1 MRLQTRLDP
10 TSLPIPE
17 DNVAFTVPA
26 ADPLSIGGK
35 SNLTRITSDGVSSE
49 PLFAILPEIIRAVNQ
64 DLIVQ

>member
-1 MRLQTRLDP
+1 MGLQTRLDA

-17 DNVAFTVPA
+17 DNIAFTIST

-35 SNLTRITSDGVSSE
+35 SNLTCITSDGVSSE
-49 PLFAILPEIIRAVNQ
+49 PLFAILSEIIRAVNQ

>member
-1 MRLQTRLDP
+1 MGLQTRLDA

-17 DNVAFTVPA
+17 DNVAFTIST
-26 ADPLSIGGK
+26 ADPLSIRGK
-35 SNLTRITSDGVSSE
+35 SNLTCITSDGVSSE